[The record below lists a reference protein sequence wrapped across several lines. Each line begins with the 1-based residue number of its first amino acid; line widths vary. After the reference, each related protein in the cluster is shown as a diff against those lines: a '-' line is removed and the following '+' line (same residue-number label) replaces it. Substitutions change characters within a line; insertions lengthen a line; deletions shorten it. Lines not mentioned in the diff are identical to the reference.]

1 VAALIVIN
9 GPPASGKSTLA
20 RMYTDAHPLALNL
33 DLDRLRS
40 WIGGWQDDLYSAG
53 VLARSAAAAAAGAHL
68 SAGHDVVVPQ
78 LLARP
83 EFLHRLE
90 SVAADAGA
98 DFREVAILNGKADAL
113 ARFAARAD
121 RAERM
126 PGSADAAAHQLSWH
140 QDGEEALA
148 EMYDRLTALVAT
160 RSAARVITTTYGDPQ
175 QAYDDLLAAVSH
187 G

>member
-53 VLARSAAAAAAGAHL
+53 VLARSAAAAAAAAHL

-98 DFREVAILNGKADAL
+98 EFREVVILNGKADAL
-113 ARFAARAD
+113 GRFAARAE

-140 QDGEEALA
+140 QGGEEALA
-148 EMYDRLTALVAT
+148 AMYDRLCALVASRPAT
-160 RSAARVITTTYGDPQ
+160 RVITTTYGDPRR
-175 QAYDDLLAAVSH
+175 AYDDLLAALSR